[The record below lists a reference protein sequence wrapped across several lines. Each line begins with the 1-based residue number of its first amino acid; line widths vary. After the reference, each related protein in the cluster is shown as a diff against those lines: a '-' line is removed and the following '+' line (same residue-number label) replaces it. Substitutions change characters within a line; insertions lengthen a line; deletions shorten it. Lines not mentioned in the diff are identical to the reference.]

1 MKTQILSNEI
11 ELLPE
16 KALKLTVSNIL
27 IIADLHLGKI
37 EHFRLSGINLP
48 ASAASQTEERLS
60 KLIVKHQPSRV
71 IFLGDLFHSI
81 KNHSFN
87 SFQTLLKS
95 FDNITF
101 DLVIGNHDIMSSE
114 NYADLGLNV
123 TEEIYI
129 NGLWLTHEP
138 QDEIKE
144 GNYNIAGH
152 IHPGVRLKGK
162 GRQYLTLPCFYF
174 GAHSGLIPAFGYFT
188 GKAIV
193 KIDKKSNIFAIAED
207 KIFCIDTK

>member
-123 TEEIYI
+123 T
-129 NGLWLTHEP
+129 
-138 QDEIKE
+138 
-144 GNYNIAGH
+144 
-152 IHPGVRLKGK
+152 
-162 GRQYLTLPCFYF
+162 
-174 GAHSGLIPAFGYFT
+174 
-188 GKAIV
+188 
-193 KIDKKSNIFAIAED
+193 
-207 KIFCIDTK
+207 